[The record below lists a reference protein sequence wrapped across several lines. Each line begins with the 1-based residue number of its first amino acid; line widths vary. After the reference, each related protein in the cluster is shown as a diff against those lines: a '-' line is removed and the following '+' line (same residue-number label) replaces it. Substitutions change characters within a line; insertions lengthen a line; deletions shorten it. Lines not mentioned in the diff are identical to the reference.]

1 MMAFRQK
8 EIFFN
13 TTKGL
18 RLEGIISFPPG
29 SDHYPGVII
38 CHPHPQYGGDLNNN
52 VVTAVAQ
59 ELVEKGFAALRFN
72 FRGVGQSEGSYD
84 NGVGEVEDVREAI
97 DFLAG
102 TDTAEVKKIYL
113 VGYSFGAWVGLR
125 AALKD
130 ERVKAIVG
138 ISPPTSIFEFEF
150 LLNSSL
156 PKLIIF
162 GGSDPFCPQET
173 TVSLFSSLLVP
184 KQIEI
189 IPGADH
195 FLLEREKELAERVS
209 VFLSSVL

>member
-1 MMAFRQK
+1 MK
-8 EIFFN
+8 KIFFN

-18 RLEGIISFPPG
+18 RLEGVISFQPG

-38 CHPHPQYGGDLNNN
+38 CHPHPQYGGDLSNN

-72 FRGVGQSEGSYD
+72 FRGVGRSEGSYD
-84 NGVGEVEDVREAI
+84 NGVGEVEDVRGAI

-102 TDTAEVKKIYL
+102 TDMPMIEKIYL
-113 VGYSFGAWVGLR
+113 VGYSFGAWVGLQ
-125 AALKD
+125 AAFKD

-138 ISPPTSIFEFEF
+138 ISPPTSFSNFEF

-173 TVSLFSSLLVP
+173 TVSLFSSLLEP
-184 KQIEI
+184 KRIEI

-195 FLLEREKELAERVS
+195 FLLGRETEVAEKVS
-209 VFLSSVL
+209 GFLSSVP

>member
-1 MMAFRQK
+1 MK
-8 EIFFN
+8 EIFIN
-13 TTKGL
+13 VKGL
-18 RLEGIISFPPG
+18 RLEGVISFPPG

-59 ELVEKGFAALRFN
+59 GLVEKGFAALRFN
-72 FRGVGQSEGSYD
+72 FRGVGRSEGSFD
-84 NGVGEVEDVREAI
+84 NGEGEVEDVRGAI

-102 TDTAEVKKIYL
+102 TDMPMIEKIYL

-138 ISPPTSIFEFEF
+138 ISPPTSIFDFEF

-162 GGSDPFCPQET
+162 GDNDFFCSYET
-173 TVSLFSSLLVP
+173 TTSLFSSLLEP
-184 KQIEI
+184 KQMEI
-189 IPGADH
+189 ITGADH
-195 FLLEREKELAERVS
+195 FLLGRETEVTEKVS
-209 VFLSSVL
+209 GFLNSAP

>member
-1 MMAFRQK
+1 MAFEQK
-8 EIFFN
+8 RLLFN
-13 TTKGL
+13 NTEGI
-18 RLEGIISFPPG
+18 RLEGVISFPPG

-84 NGVGEVEDVREAI
+84 NGAGEVEDVRGAI

-102 TDTAEVKKIYL
+102 TDMPEVKNIYL

-138 ISPPTSIFEFEF
+138 ISPPTSFFDFKF
-150 LLNSSL
+150 LLNTSL
-156 PKLIIF
+156 PKLIFF
-162 GGSDPFCPQET
+162 GDSDPFCPQET
-173 TVSLFSSLLVP
+173 TVSLFSSLLEP
-184 KQIEI
+184 KQMAI

-195 FLLEREKELAERVS
+195 FLLGREKEVAEKVS
-209 VFLSSVL
+209 KFLSSVP